1 MKKIGSGH
9 KSDVFLLPDGR
20 ILKLF
25 VPEFVALAP
34 EEAAIADMLERAGV
48 DAPRVEEVRE
58 VEGRPA
64 LVFGNLPLGKTL
76 GSDVRTRPWRIVAA
90 ARDLAVHHAA
100 VHARSSM
107 ELPAQRARLE
117 TEIKTAEGVPAEA
130 RRLSLELL
138 EDLPDG
144 NAVCHNDIHM
154 LNVIVHPHGSKVIDW
169 VLATRGNP
177 LADVASALLQLR
189 FGEAPKSLAA
199 RTMLDLGRAVFTR
212 AYLRRYLALRAVAVD
227 ELARWELPV
236 ATALAGR
243 RAGRMRAQL
252 VARIETLLREGPARL
267 VPARS

>member
-1 MKKIGSGH
+1 MRKIGSGH

-48 DAPRVEEVRE
+48 DAPRVEDVRQ
-58 VEGRPA
+58 VDGRPA

-90 ARDLAVHHAA
+90 ARDLAARHAA
-100 VHARSSM
+100 VHTHSSM
-107 ELPAQRARLE
+107 ELPAQRQRLE
-117 TEIKTAEGVPAEA
+117 KEIETAEGVPAEA

-138 EDLPDG
+138 ADLPDG
-144 NAVCHNDIHM
+144 SAVCHNDIHM
-154 LNVIVHPHGSKVIDW
+154 LNVIVHPGGSKVIDW
-169 VLATRGNP
+169 MLATRGNP
-177 LADVASALLQLR
+177 LADVASARLQLR
-189 FGEAPKSLAA
+189 FGEAPKGLAA
-199 RTMLDLGRAVFTR
+199 RTALELGRAVFSR
-212 AYLRRYLALRAVAVD
+212 AYLQRYLAIRPVAVD
-227 ELARWELPV
+227 ELAAWELPV

-252 VARIETLLREGPARL
+252 VARIETLLRQGRVRL

>member
-1 MKKIGSGH
+1 MRKIGSGH

-34 EEAAIADMLERAGV
+34 EEAAIAAMLERAGV
-48 DAPRVEEVRE
+48 DAPRVEEIRE
-58 VEGRPA
+58 VDGRPA

-90 ARDLAVHHAA
+90 ARDLAARHAA
-100 VHARSSM
+100 VHTHSSL
-107 ELPAQRARLE
+107 ELPAQRQRLE
-117 TEIKTAEGVPAEA
+117 NEIETAAGVPAEA

-138 EDLPDG
+138 ADLPDG
-144 NAVCHNDIHM
+144 TAVCHNDIHM
-154 LNVIVHPHGSKVIDW
+154 LNVIVHPHGSNVIDW

-189 FGEAPKSLAA
+189 FGEAPKGRAA
-199 RTMLDLGRAVFTR
+199 RTMLDVGRAVFSR
-212 AYLRRYLALRAVAVD
+212 AYLRRYLAIRAVAVE

-252 VARIETLLREGPARL
+252 VARIETLLRQGGASFA
-267 VPARS
+267 PARS